1 MRNKKSLFITFEGIE
16 GSGKSYLSQRLF
28 IKLKKLGF
36 PVISTREPG
45 GTKGAELIRNVILKD
60 YFQKKYKEKFNKYTD
75 TLLYLAARS
84 EHIEKKIKPAISN
97 GKIVICDRFIDSTIA
112 YQVYGKKVNKN
123 LIDVIHKHI
132 LNNIKPD
139 ITFFLKVN
147 INKAMYRLNK
157 RKIKNRYDKFSK
169 NFYANVQKAFIKIS
183 KKNRNRYVILDN
195 SRDNTLIDAEIYN
208 KIKKA
213 LN

>member
-1 MRNKKSLFITFEGIE
+1 M
-16 GSGKSYLSQRLF
+16 
-28 IKLKKLGF
+28 
-36 PVISTREPG
+36 
-45 GTKGAELIRNVILKD
+45 
-60 YFQKKYKEKFNKYTD
+60 
-75 TLLYLAARS
+75 YLAARS

-213 LN
+213 LNQWKKN